1 MVELTGVGV
10 RFKGWL
16 DEESSFGV
24 DELTCRGGVRETD
37 GTRVVVV
44 ADALRTWVEMV
55 SSWMVISPGFA
66 VPERVEGVIEL
77 I

>member
-1 MVELTGVGV
+1 MREGVEVEVEADEARVPVATG
-10 RFKGWL
+10 KA
-16 DEESSFGV
+16 
-24 DELTCRGGVRETD
+24 
-37 GTRVVVV
+37 RVVVV

-66 VPERVEGVIEL
+66 APERVEGAAEL